1 MSSKVYFTN
10 MRTKSGL
17 SLVDK
22 VGVLFD
28 AAGFSELFEKDDL
41 VAIKLHV
48 GEPGNLAYIPPQ
60 LVRKVVDKV
69 KAAGARPFL
78 TDSNTLYVGRRSN
91 AVDHTVSALEN
102 GFTYATVGAPFIV
115 ADGLTGHEHMKVR
128 IDGVRLKEV
137 RIGAAIA
144 QADAMIALSHFK
156 GHEATG
162 FGGAIKNIGMGSAS
176 RSGKQEQHSGLKP
189 AVRPEKCTGCGRC
202 VKWCPTGAL
211 SVGGDDRKARI
222 DPERCIGCAEC
233 TITCNNRAIRVEWEK
248 GQEGSLQEK
257 MAEYALGVVKTKE
270 GKCGFM
276 NFVMNVS
283 PQCDCY
289 AWNDAP
295 IVPNIGILASR
306 DPVAIDAASA
316 DLVNQAHALPG
327 SAIEHIAS
335 ADPHSDKLAALYPE
349 VDWTVQLRH
358 GERIGLG
365 TRDYTLVMVGVV

>member
-1 MSSKVYFTN
+1 MPSKVYFTN

-22 VGVLFD
+22 VGALFD
-28 AAGFSELFEKDDL
+28 AAGFGKLLSKDDL

-48 GEPGNLAYIPPQ
+48 GEPGNLAYIQSP
-60 LVRKVVDKV
+60 LVRRVVDKV
-69 KAAGARPFL
+69 KEAGARPFL
-78 TDSNTLYVGRRSN
+78 TDANTLYVGRRAN
-91 AVDHTVSALEN
+91 AVDHTISALEN
-102 GFTYATVGAPFIV
+102 GFSYATVGAPFIV
-115 ADGLTGHEHMKVR
+115 ADGLMGHEHVKVS

-144 QADAMIALSHFK
+144 QADALIALSHFK

-162 FGGAIKNIGMGSAS
+162 FGGALKNLGMGCAS
-176 RSGKQEQHSGLKP
+176 RSGKQEQHSDLRP
-189 AVRPEKCTGCGRC
+189 SVRAGKCTGCGRC
-202 VKWCPTGAL
+202 AKWCPTGAL
-211 SVGGDDRKARI
+211 AVGEDRRARI
-222 DPERCIGCAEC
+222 DENLCIGCAEC
-233 TITCNNRAIRVEWEK
+233 TITCNNRAIKIQWEE

-257 MAEYALGVVKTKE
+257 MAEYALGVVKPKE
-270 GKCGFM
+270 GKCGFI

-295 IVPNIGILASR
+295 IVPNLGILASV
-306 DPVAIDAASA
+306 DPVALDAACV
-316 DLVNQAHALPG
+316 DLVNGAPALPNSEIAHAG
-327 SAIEHIAS
+327 HKT
-335 ADPHSDKLAALYPE
+335 DKLAALYPD

-365 TRDYTLVMVGVV
+365 VRDYVLVNVAMA

>member
-1 MSSKVYFTN
+1 MASRVYVTN

-22 VGVLFD
+22 VGLLFD
-28 AAGFSELFEKDDL
+28 AAGFAQLFGKDDL

-48 GEPGNLAYIPPQ
+48 GEPGNIAFIPPP
-60 LVRKVVDKV
+60 LVRRVVDKI

-91 AVDHTVSALEN
+91 AVDHTISALEN

-115 ADGLTGHEHMKVR
+115 ADGLTGHEHVKVP

-162 FGGAIKNIGMGSAS
+162 FGGAIKNVGMGSAS
-176 RSGKQEQHSGLKP
+176 RGGKQEQHSNLKP
-189 AVRPEKCTGCGRC
+189 AVRLEKCTGCGRC
-202 VKWCPTGAL
+202 VRWCPAGAL
-211 SVGGDDRKARI
+211 SVGDDRRAHI

-233 TITCNNRAIRVEWEK
+233 TITCNNRAIKVQWEE
-248 GQEGSLQEK
+248 GEEGSLQEK
-257 MAEYALGVVKTKE
+257 MAEYALGVVKTKA

-289 AWNDAP
+289 AWNDVP
-295 IVPNIGILASR
+295 IVPSVGILASC
-306 DPVAIDAASA
+306 DPVAVDAASV
-316 DLVNQAHALPG
+316 DLVNRATVLPG
-327 SAIEHIAS
+327 SAVDRSDEAGPH
-335 ADPHSDKLAALYPE
+335 ADKFAALYPD

-365 TRDYTLVMVGVV
+365 TRDYALVHVAMV

>member
-1 MSSKVYFTN
+1 MASNVYVTN

-22 VGVLFD
+22 VGLLFD
-28 AAGFSELFEKDDL
+28 AAGFTELFGKDEL

-48 GEPGNLAYIPPQ
+48 GEPGNIAYIPPP
-60 LVRKVVDKV
+60 LVRKVVDKI

-115 ADGLTGHEHMKVR
+115 ADGLTGHEHVKVP

-162 FGGAIKNIGMGSAS
+162 FGGAIKNVGMGSAS
-176 RSGKQEQHSGLKP
+176 RSGKQEQHSNLKP
-189 AVRPEKCTGCGRC
+189 AVRLEKCTGCARC
-202 VKWCPTGAL
+202 VRWCPAEAL
-211 SVGGDDRKARI
+211 SIGEDRKARI

-233 TITCNNRAIRVEWEK
+233 TITCNNRAIKVQWEE

-257 MAEYALGVVKTKE
+257 MAEYALGVVKTKG

-289 AWNDAP
+289 AWNDVP
-295 IVPNIGILASR
+295 IVPNVGILASC

-316 DLVNQAHALPG
+316 DLVNRAEVLPG
-327 SAIEHIAS
+327 SAIDRSDH
-335 ADPHSDKLAALYPE
+335 ADCHADKLAALYPE

-358 GERIGLG
+358 AERIGLG
-365 TRDYTLVMVGVV
+365 TRDYALVRVAMV